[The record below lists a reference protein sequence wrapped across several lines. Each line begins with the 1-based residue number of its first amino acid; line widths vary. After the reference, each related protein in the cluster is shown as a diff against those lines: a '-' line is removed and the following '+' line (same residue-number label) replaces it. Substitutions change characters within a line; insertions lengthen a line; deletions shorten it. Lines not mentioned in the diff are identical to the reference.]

1 MKKIN
6 QEQIELFGSNS
17 LSCYSYS
24 GRSKGVCG
32 YTHGR
37 NAISNHQDDDVAA
50 DEDQDDND
58 DNGDDHENV
67 DNGKKSNLTGTQ
79 HKQIPNLKTNT
90 KPINHRKTKSIYF
103 L

>member
-1 MKKIN
+1 MNLIRSHRIAETSNEKDQLGAN
-6 QEQIELFGSNS
+6 FELFGSNS

-58 DNGDDHENV
+58 DSGDDHENV
-67 DNGKKSNLTGTQ
+67 DNGKKSNLTGT
-79 HKQIPNLKTNT
+79 
-90 KPINHRKTKSIYF
+90 
-103 L
+103 

>member
-32 YTHGR
+32 CTHGR
-37 NAISNHQDDDVAA
+37 TAISNHQDDDVGS
-50 DEDQDDND
+50 DDDQDDND
-58 DNGDDHENV
+58 DRGDYENN
-67 DNGKKSNLTGTQ
+67 DNVEKSNLTVRCSPSKCQ
-79 HKQIPNLKTNT
+79 TNCQQ
-90 KPINHRKTKSIYF
+90 
-103 L
+103 